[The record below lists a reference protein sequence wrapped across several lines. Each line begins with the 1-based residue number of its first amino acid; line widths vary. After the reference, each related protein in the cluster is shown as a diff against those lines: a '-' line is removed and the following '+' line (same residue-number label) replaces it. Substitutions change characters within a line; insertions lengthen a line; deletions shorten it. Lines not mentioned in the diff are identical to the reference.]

1 MSSIIEGYNYDIFI
15 SYRQKDNKGD
25 RWVSEFVEALKTE
38 LESTFKEEIS
48 VYFDINPHDGLLETH
63 DVNASL
69 KEKLK
74 CLVFIPIISR
84 TYCDARSFAWE
95 HEFKAFVEQ
104 SSKDQFGLKV
114 KLPNGNV
121 ASRLIPVQI
130 HDLHPEDKSL
140 VERELGGVLRAIE
153 FIYKEA
159 GVNKPLT
166 SDDDEKK
173 NLNGTKYRIQINKV
187 ANAID
192 EIITSLKGIQT
203 TSIGRT
209 IPYAQPRSDELEDR
223 NPRQEERDKF
233 INRKSK
239 KWLIPIVSVALFVI
253 GSFAIYKIFEN
264 NKKSSDISKLEKS
277 IAVLPFINES
287 PVDSNKYFINGIM
300 EEVLNNLQSIKDFRV
315 LSRTSTDQYK
325 GTYRP
330 TITEI
335 AKKLNV
341 NYIVEGSGQKYGNKF
356 VLRVQLIATK
366 NEKHL
371 WGESFEQEIKE
382 TSDIINLQSEIAQS
396 IATELKATITPEE
409 KGIIGK
415 TPTTNL
421 TAYDFYQRGK
431 DELAKYPWP
440 DKLTPEAFR
449 IAVTLFHKALE
460 YDSTFA
466 QAYTGLAKALMIM
479 SDNSR
484 TSNNLDN
491 NSINNYLDSM
501 LILADIALSYNDKL
515 ADAYFTRG
523 YYYSYKGNSNKAMD
537 EFERAIKYNPNDCL
551 AYAFQSMEY
560 GVFDLVKELEYA
572 QKATSLDH
580 GPELPVRLEGIGN
593 LYYNVGFPDKGND
606 CYLEAL
612 KLHGDSV
619 EYLDSVIP
627 SIIYTQGEYKKG
639 IEYNEKKYLR
649 DSSDAQVLWNLGEC
663 YLRLGEYK
671 ESLKYYKKYIS
682 ALKSKGQPNPPT
694 DPFIGYAYLQNGFEK
709 EAEYYLDGQ
718 IDSLKS
724 SLKKSLYPW
733 YRTSVIYNLA
743 EIYTCMGDKGKAY
756 EYLKMLKQTP
766 LFEVM
771 NLSRLTYIK
780 NDPLFNSIR
789 QEPEFQGIVKDMES
803 KYQAE
808 HERVRK
814 WLEEQGKL

>member
-48 VYFDINPHDGLLETH
+48 VYFDINPHNGLLETH
-63 DVNASL
+63 DVDASL
-69 KEKLK
+69 KDKLK

-84 TYCDARSFAWE
+84 TYCDPKSFAWE

-104 SSKDQFGLKV
+104 ASQDQFGLKV

-121 ASRLIPVQI
+121 ASRVLPIRI
-130 HDLHPEDKSL
+130 HDLDTADIKEFESVL
-140 VERELGGVLRAIE
+140 SGVLRGVE
-153 FIYKEA
+153 FIYKSA
-159 GVNKPLT
+159 GVNRPLR
-166 SDDDEKK
+166 SKEENPQD
-173 NLNGTKYRIQINKV
+173 NLNHTLYRDQINKV
-187 ANAID
+187 ANAIKEVISALGLHEQKAEEVSKD
-192 EIITSLKGIQT
+192 VSKPVSITKKSNKIKIIIA
-203 TSIGRT
+203 SI
-209 IPYAQPRSDELEDR
+209 IALVLLIVV
-223 NPRQEERDKF
+223 F
-233 INRKSK
+233 F
-239 KWLIPIVSVALFVI
+239 LIPKLF
-253 GSFAIYKIFEN
+253 KPTE
-264 NKKSSDISKLEKS
+264 KLEKS
-277 IAVLPFINES
+277 IAVLPFKNDS
-287 PVDSNKYFINGIM
+287 PEASEGNTPFINGLM
-300 EEVLNNLQSIKDFRV
+300 EEILINLQTIKEFRV
-315 LSRTSTDQYK
+315 LGRTSVEQFRNNTTK
-325 GTYRP
+325 S
-330 TITEI
+330 ISAI
-335 AKKLNV
+335 AKELGV
-341 NYIVEGSGQKYGNKF
+341 NYIVEGSVQKYGNMF
-356 VLRVQLIATK
+356 RLRVQLIRAEGK
-366 NEKHL
+366 EAHVWAK
-371 WGESFEQEIKE
+371 SYEQEIKE
-382 TSDIINLQSEIAQS
+382 TKDIFNIQSQIAQA

-449 IAVTLFHKALE
+449 IAVTLFHKALD

-479 SDNSR
+479 SDISR

-491 NSINNYLDSM
+491 NSINNNLDSM

-515 ADAYFTRG
+515 ADAYLIRG
-523 YYYSYKGNSNKAMD
+523 VYYSSKGNSNKAMD

-551 AYAFQSMEY
+551 AYAFQSLEY
-560 GVFDLVKELEYA
+560 GAFDLVKELEYA

-612 KLHGDSV
+612 KLTGDSV
-619 EYLDSVIP
+619 KYLDNVIP

-639 IEYNEKKYLR
+639 IEYNKKKYLR
-649 DSSDAQVLWNLGEC
+649 DSSDAQVLWNLGEY

-694 DPFIGYAYLQNGFEK
+694 DPFIGFAYLQNGFEK

-718 IDSLKS
+718 IDSLKT

-733 YRTSVIYNLA
+733 YRTFVIYNLA
-743 EIYTCMGDKGKAY
+743 EIYACMGDKGKAY

-789 QEPEFQGIVKDMES
+789 QEPEFQGILKDMES

-814 WLEEQGKL
+814 WMEEQGKL